1 MLREREALLAKQGR
15 VMISTL
21 AISPDGEVVAYND
34 LVVPRGDRPNVYQWG
49 TWCASTAAAA
59 SGMAVKARG
68 LKEPQARIGPD
79 RTRVSTCNAEQNQHM
94 VSINERLGF
103 RPVEVSPSFLRP
115 SGGGTARRRRGA
127 ARPGCRHRGSRVGGI
142 PCAHAR
148 CLLRRPVRRRLHRLG
163 Q

>member
-1 MLREREALLAKQGR
+1 MDAPTGALDFEEERMDRAMLREREALLAKQGR

-49 TWCASTAAAA
+49 TSCAASTAATA
-59 SGMAVKARG
+59 SGWRSRPEG
-68 LKEPQARIGPD
+68 LKELQARIGPD

-103 RPVEVSPSFLRP
+103 RPVEVSPSFL
-115 SGGGTARRRRGA
+115 
-127 ARPGCRHRGSRVGGI
+127 
-142 PCAHAR
+142 
-148 CLLRRPVRRRLHRLG
+148 LRDQR
-163 Q
+163 